1 MLDDVDL
8 LVCGAGPVGCVV
20 AERAARVLGWKVL
33 VVDRRRH
40 LAGNCHDA
48 PHANGVLVHRYG
60 PHYFRTN
67 DEALLRYLSRFTD
80 WVPANFEVRAS
91 VGGRLLPFPINLT
104 TLEQFFGRPL
114 DAESAERLLAEKRVP
129 CANPRNSEEFVLSRV
144 GRELYEA
151 FYLNYTLKQW
161 GMHPRDLA
169 PSVCGRIPVRLDRD
183 HRYVGHLFQ
192 VMPARGFTALFA
204 RMLRHRKIRVLLDCD
219 FREVRPLVVPR
230 HATVYT
236 GPVDE
241 YFDHRLGRLP
251 YRSLRFEH
259 VASRAEFVQ
268 PCVQINYPNDSP
280 WTRSVEIKHVTGQRH
295 PMTVVSWET
304 PQATGEPYYPV
315 PAPANTALYRHYE
328 QLAEEETARR
338 QVYFCGRLAQYR
350 YFNTDEVIGEA
361 LKCFERIR
369 RDIPVAGR
377 RSAWSPTT
385 STTSCATAASAPT
398 TG

>member
-1 MLDDVDL
+1 M
-8 LVCGAGPVGCVV
+8 
-20 AERAARVLGWKVL
+20 
-33 VVDRRRH
+33 
-40 LAGNCHDA
+40 
-48 PHANGVLVHRYG
+48 
-60 PHYFRTN
+60 
-67 DEALLRYLSRFTD
+67 
-80 WVPANFEVRAS
+80 PANYEVRAS

-251 YRSLRFEH
+251 YRSLRFEW
-259 VASRAEFVQ
+259 VAHRRRFVQ
-268 PCVQINYPNDSP
+268 PCVQINHPNAHSY
-280 WTRSVEIKHVTGQRH
+280 TRSVEIKHVTGQDH
-295 PMTVVSWET
+295 AETVLSYET
-304 PQATGEPYYPV
+304 PSATGEPFYPV
-315 PAPANTALYRHYE
+315 PAPSAAALYERYRA
-328 QLAEEETARR
+328 LAEQETRR
-338 QVYFCGRLAQYR
+338 RRVYFCGRLAQYR
-350 YFNTDEVIGEA
+350 YFNTDEVIQEA
-361 LKCFERIR
+361 LKCFETIGNHC
-369 RDIPVAGR
+369 PQPAR
-377 RSAWSPTT
+377 RSAWSATT
-385 STTSCATAASAPT
+385 STT
-398 TG
+398 